1 MFIRSETR
9 SSCRFTQTSM
19 RTDTESHEKIAE
31 PTESKAPDLDDFTG
45 YEDGESYVVC
55 DKTNAY
61 WIIGHRDPQRES
73 LDDQVTNRYLP
84 ERNSGCRPTEDRI

>member
-1 MFIRSETR
+1 
-9 SSCRFTQTSM
+9 M

-55 DKTNAY
+55 DKTNANA
-61 WIIGHRDPQRES
+61 WIRSDITHS
-73 LDDQVTNRYLP
+73 LSN
-84 ERNSGCRPTEDRI
+84 